1 MKSKLLGW
9 KEFEIGEIAECLD
22 GDWLLSKN
30 MSDKEE
36 VGIVQLK
43 HIGIGKFLDKSF
55 KFITNK
61 TCEELKCKI
70 LEGGDLLVSR
80 MAEPICRSC
89 ILPKL
94 KFQTV
99 TSVDVTIIKPKEELV
114 KKEFLNIIFNSDII
128 KEQIPKYTTGTT
140 RARISRKN
148 LEKLKIPL
156 PSLDSQKNIIEI
168 LKKAQKLKEMRKEAD
183 ELTTDFLEAV
193 FLEMFGNIKKGKE
206 WKTKI
211 LDDIC
216 EQVTDIEHKMPK
228 GTESGIPFISVK
240 DIATEEI
247 DFSQTKYISK
257 EDHIR
262 LSKRCLPAKGDILY
276 SRIGVKLG
284 IARIVKVSKEFSI
297 SYSLC
302 LIKVNKKMIDP
313 VYLTYFL
320 NSSLGKSQA
329 KSGTQSIGVPDL
341 GMKVIKN
348 FQILVPPMQIQEK
361 FCLIIKQIDELRL
374 EQNLVKENLNNLYN
388 NIVQKIFKGELT
400 C

>member
-1 MKSKLLGW
+1 MKNKLKGW
-9 KEFEIGEIAECLD
+9 KEFEIGKIAKCLD
-22 GDWLLSKN
+22 GDWILSKN
-30 MSDKEE
+30 MSDKKEI
-36 VGIVQLK
+36 GIIQLK
-43 HIGIGKFLDKSF
+43 HIGKGKFLDKSY
-55 KFITNK
+55 KFITKK
-61 TCEELKCKI
+61 TSNELKCTV
-70 LEGGDLLVSR
+70 LEEGDLLVSR

-94 KFQTV
+94 RFQTV
-99 TSVDVTIIKPKEELV
+99 TSVDVTIIKPNEKLV
-114 KKEFLNIIFNSDII
+114 EKEFLNIIFNSYII
-128 KEQIPKYTTGTT
+128 KEQVPKYTTGTT

-156 PSLDSQKNIIEI
+156 PSLDSQKNIISI
-168 LKKAQKLKEMRKEAD
+168 IKKSQKLNQMRKESD
-183 ELTTDFLEAV
+183 GLTKDFLEAI
-193 FLEMFGNIKKGKE
+193 FLEMFVNVKKNKGWE
-206 WKTKI
+206 TKA

-228 GTESGIPFISVK
+228 GTESGIPFVSVK

-247 DFSQTKYISK
+247 DFSKTKYISK

-262 LSKRCLPAKGDILY
+262 LSKRCLPKKGDILY

-284 IARIVKVSKEFSI
+284 IARIVKVSKEFGI

-302 LIKVNKKMIDP
+302 LIKSNKKMIDP

-320 NSSLGKSQA
+320 NSPLGKSQA
-329 KSGTQSIGVPDL
+329 ESGTQSIGVPDL

-348 FQILVPPMQIQEK
+348 FQILVPPMQMQEE
-361 FCLIIKQIDELRL
+361 FCLMIKQIDELRFN
-374 EQNLVKENLNNLYN
+374 QNLVKENIDNLYN
-388 NIVQKIFKGELT
+388 NLIQKIFKGELI